1 MTCSQ
6 CGWKTTMYL
15 VKRLRNS
22 VRFGKPV
29 FQRKT
34 LKFRLDFV
42 CLREDLEM
50 VWCVYMKAFPCLTAD
65 SSVLSNPFCQNTT
78 RCNC

>member
-29 FQRKT
+29 FQRKA

-42 CLREDLEM
+42 CLREGLEM